1 MKKYMCGCLLL
12 SNFYLEWHL
21 PQLQERGIPIPE
33 VRLSVKQIMRILFH
47 SFRIPI
53 NIEFPS
59 RSDPLFSDNSH
70 RIESFIEG
78 TCYRI
83 DFRVLDTRLFD
94 SLISNSLNYS
104 TLRISS
110 VWLYFFEFQYNNYN
124 LFQSK

>member
-1 MKKYMCGCLLL
+1 MKKYMCGYLLL

-21 PQLQERGIPIPE
+21 HQLQERGIPILE

-59 RSDPLFSDNSH
+59 QSDPLFSDNLH
-70 RIESFIEG
+70 RIKSFIEG

-83 DFRVLDTRLFD
+83 DFQVLDTRLFD

-110 VWLYFFEFQYNNYN
+110 V
-124 LFQSK
+124 